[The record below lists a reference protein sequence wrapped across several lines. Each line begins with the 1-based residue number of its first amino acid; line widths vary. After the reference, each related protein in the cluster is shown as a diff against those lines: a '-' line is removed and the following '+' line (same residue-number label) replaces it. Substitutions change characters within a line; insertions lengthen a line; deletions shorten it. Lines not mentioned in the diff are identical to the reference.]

1 MNYLQQS
8 EETTEP
14 LNTAEKTEISIT
26 PESPEV
32 FRIILPPGRCTKRL
46 LNISDV
52 FLSLFV
58 ITPLV
63 VAHWKG
69 TWAFIERHPEQF
81 PPWMSFLFGCTL
93 HTSFVLIKELLHM
106 EFTAPNDGYKSVKK
120 IISQNIIV
128 KIYTYL
134 FSLGCNLNWQGG
146 WAALQVVF
154 GTELK
159 GAVIPSAICLVLLL
173 ALKGIRNLAAPPV
186 FVALDNKDIAFSF
199 PTRFRVQVSQILN

>member
-154 GTELK
+154 GK
-159 GAVIPSAICLVLLL
+159 FFQD
-173 ALKGIRNLAAPPV
+173 KIRIKTL
-186 FVALDNKDIAFSF
+186 
-199 PTRFRVQVSQILN
+199 ILPCFF